1 MVVPRVE
8 AEQLLPRDAVAKV
21 KLTRPHRAALAADPE
36 ELGLDRVEVVL
47 DRERFLE
54 DRVERIGQPLAGREP
69 VGRSVLEAVGHPDIR
84 HAGRA
89 EGLAHRGPDFPR
101 SSAVFDPKLPDTAVG
116 VRQREAVGGLGMAE
130 AGGIEVEPHATLL
143 GPGDPAGE
151 VRGVDLIAVDLP
163 AAEFPVEGVQIK
175 PVFPGDDGHRR
186 VEIPPQLVGRAGAA
200 RVVARHRETAAE

>member
-1 MVVPRVE
+1 
-8 AEQLLPRDAVAKV
+8 
-21 KLTRPHRAALAADPE
+21 
-36 ELGLDRVEVVL
+36 
-47 DRERFLE
+47 
-54 DRVERIGQPLAGREP
+54 
-69 VGRSVLEAVGHPDIR
+69 
-84 HAGRA
+84 
-89 EGLAHRGPDFPR
+89 
-101 SSAVFDPKLPDTAVG
+101 
-116 VRQREAVGGLGMAE
+116 MAE

-175 PVFPGDDGHRR
+175 PVFHGDDGHRR